1 MNSRGG
7 PPCGRPVPVKTRIT
21 HYDLIMKVH
30 FKTDVYL
37 EYLRISFLSLLA
49 YRANYFLGVI
59 NYVIHVGV
67 YYFIYKALYASGGTI
82 NNYTLSDMVTYI
94 AIGWISK
101 SLYLNYMDHDI
112 ANDIR
117 SGTISIDLIKPVDYQ
132 ALNYARGLG
141 QSMFRLLFFTP
152 PIIIATFLIYPVH
165 GPSSLYNLFLFCI
178 STGLSILL
186 YVGLNFFIGLIAV
199 YTISIEGI
207 LYPKNMIIELFSG
220 LLVPIDWFPGTF
232 QYISSFLP
240 FKYIAFVPL
249 SLYLGRVDLSVA
261 YRALLIQ
268 FIWVILL
275 FTGGRILWFMCRKKI
290 TIHGG

>member
-1 MNSRGG
+1 MIN
-7 PPCGRPVPVKTRIT
+7 T
-21 HYDLIMKVH
+21 H
-30 FKTDVYL
+30 FKTDVYI

-67 YYFIYKALYASGGTI
+67 YYFIYKALYSSGGNI
-82 NNYTLSDMVTYI
+82 NNYTMSDMVTYV

-112 ANDIR
+112 AGDVRNGAIAV
-117 SGTISIDLIKPVDYQ
+117 DLIKPVDYQ
-132 ALNYARGLG
+132 FLNYARGLG
-141 QSMFRLLFFTP
+141 QSLFRLLFFTP
-152 PIIIATFLIYPVH
+152 PIIIATFLLYPVH
-165 GPSSLYNLFLFCI
+165 GPSSLFNLFLFCI
-178 STGLSILL
+178 STVLSIFL

-220 LLVPIDWFPGTF
+220 LLVPIDWFPQSF

-240 FKYIAFVPL
+240 FKYIAFVPI
-249 SLYLGRVDLSVA
+249 SLYLGRVDMSLA
-261 YRALLIQ
+261 IRALLIQ
-268 FIWVILL
+268 LIWVILL
-275 FTGGRILWFMCRKKI
+275 FTAGRILWFMCRKKI